1 MNIVEFPGLGL
12 KFNIDPIAIHLP
24 TPTGGIRWYALLI
37 LTGIIV
43 ACIVGFREYKRLGG
57 DIDHVYNMLLYCIP
71 ISIICARIYYV
82 LFTFKEYDSFW
93 DMLKIWEGGIAI
105 YGAVIGAA
113 AVVII
118 YCKRH
123 KLSIPLHLDLAAIG
137 FMLGQMIGRWGNF
150 VNGEAY
156 GRPTD
161 LPWRMVVNGVC
172 AHPTFLYESLW
183 LLIGFLLIY
192 FNRKKNYFEGK
203 TACLYLIWYGTGRA
217 FIETLRTDSLMLG
230 PVRVSSLLSVLL
242 VIFAIVAFFKL
253 KYRNIK
259 NI

>member
-1 MNIVEFPGLGL
+1 MNIIEFPGFGL
-12 KFNIDPIAIHLP
+12 KFQIDPIALHLP
-24 TPTGGIRWYALLI
+24 IPTGGIRWYALFI
-37 LTGIIV
+37 LTGILV
-43 ACIVGFREYKRLGG
+43 ACFFGFREYKRLGG
-57 DIDHVYNMLLYCIP
+57 NVDHIYNMLLCCIP
-71 ISIICARIYYV
+71 VSVICARIYYV
-82 LFTFKEYDSFW
+82 IFSLDEFDGFW

-105 YGAVIGAA
+105 YGAVLGAA

-123 KLSIPLHLDLAAIG
+123 KLSILLHLDIAAIG

-161 LPWRMVVNGVC
+161 LPWRMVVNKTV

-183 LLIGFLLIY
+183 LLLGFLLIY
-192 FNRKKNYFEGK
+192 LNRKKNYFEGK
-203 TACLYLIWYGTGRA
+203 TACLYLIWYGFGRT
-217 FIETLRTDSLMLG
+217 FIELLRTDSLMIG
-230 PVRVSSLLSVLL
+230 SIRVSSVLSAVLAVFGAASFL
-242 VIFAIVAFFKL
+242 VL

-259 NI
+259 KI